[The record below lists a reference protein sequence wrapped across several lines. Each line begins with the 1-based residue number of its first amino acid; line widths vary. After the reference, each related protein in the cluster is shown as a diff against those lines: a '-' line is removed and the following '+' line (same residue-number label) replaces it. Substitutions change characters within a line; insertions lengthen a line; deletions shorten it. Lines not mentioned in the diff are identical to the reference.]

1 MNAKFIGGTL
11 LLALFV
17 YQAQA
22 TEPAKSGFVIVP
34 EAVTVEQDVGG
45 KDQPKQLDKE
55 KKAPDT
61 KVPEK
66 NPTQP
71 PQTDIFDPSLMPRSE
86 TSNSFNPHMMGDFP
100 GVFGR
105 RNVTLSG
112 FQTTTTSVTR
122 NVGIPPK
129 PTTVI
134 GLPVTTAAS
143 ATFSL
148 LAPVTGLGAFKVA
161 ENASPMP
168 QDRVF
173 STYNY
178 FDDIRAPQSGAI
190 APMNTTQITTTTGA
204 PVRGVTTV
212 TTSTTNTFIPGLPS
226 VSANLNREVFG
237 FEKTFLNGNASVE
250 LRVPLLQQNSS
261 VDGFASKDI
270 GDLTII
276 GKYAL
281 LLDRDTGNVFSLG
294 LAVTAP
300 TGPSIPTIDGN
311 LHPTLLQPWFG
322 YIWNADKFYVQ
333 AFHSLVVPTDSR
345 DVTLLFNDVGI
356 NYWLYRGDPNRVLN
370 FIVPMAEV
378 HVTTP
383 LNHRDVNS
391 LIVVP
396 DIVVFTGGV
405 HLGLFRNGT
414 LSVGVAA
421 PVTGP
426 RPFNVEAFVQL
437 NWRF

>member
-178 FDDIRAPQSGAI
+178 FDDIRA
-190 APMNTTQITTTTGA
+190 
-204 PVRGVTTV
+204 
-212 TTSTTNTFIPGLPS
+212 
-226 VSANLNREVFG
+226 
-237 FEKTFLNGNASVE
+237 
-250 LRVPLLQQNSS
+250 
-261 VDGFASKDI
+261 
-270 GDLTII
+270 
-276 GKYAL
+276 
-281 LLDRDTGNVFSLG
+281 
-294 LAVTAP
+294 
-300 TGPSIPTIDGN
+300 
-311 LHPTLLQPWFG
+311 
-322 YIWNADKFYVQ
+322 
-333 AFHSLVVPTDSR
+333 
-345 DVTLLFNDVGI
+345 
-356 NYWLYRGDPNRVLN
+356 
-370 FIVPMAEV
+370 
-378 HVTTP
+378 
-383 LNHRDVNS
+383 
-391 LIVVP
+391 
-396 DIVVFTGGV
+396 
-405 HLGLFRNGT
+405 
-414 LSVGVAA
+414 
-421 PVTGP
+421 
-426 RPFNVEAFVQL
+426 
-437 NWRF
+437 